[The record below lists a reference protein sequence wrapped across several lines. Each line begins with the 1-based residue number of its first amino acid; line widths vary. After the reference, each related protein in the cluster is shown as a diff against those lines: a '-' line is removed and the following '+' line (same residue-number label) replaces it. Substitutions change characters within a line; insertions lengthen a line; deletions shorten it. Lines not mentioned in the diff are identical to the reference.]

1 MPVKHPRHDTD
12 IAAFARELAGRWRQ
26 GDGVEP
32 WLRAL
37 EPELSRKVRSERWSW
52 ESVARALNAAGIQYR
67 TARAWSGASLLQ
79 KITSIRYEA
88 RKRAGK
94 TGVNPRRTGIW
105 EPRATAILSA
115 TQVEVTPRPAP
126 LAGTQPPAEDE
137 DLEFKPAALMGH
149 SPRKPAETH
158 LPPRP
163 VGKDAAAPAPSPAI
177 DVNAV
182 LARFTGQK

>member
-1 MPVKHPRHDTD
+1 MPIKHPRHDTD

-52 ESVARALNAAGIQYR
+52 ESVARALNVAGIQYR

-88 RKRAGK
+88 RKRTGK
-94 TGVNPRRTGIW
+94 TGADPQRTGIW
-105 EPRATAILSA
+105 AATLSA
-115 TQVEVTPRPAP
+115 TQAEVPSRPAP
-126 LAGTQPPAEDE
+126 LAGTQPPAEDK
-137 DLEFKPAALMGH
+137 DQEFRPAALMGH
-149 SPRKPAETH
+149 GLRKPAETH

-163 VGKDAAAPAPSPAI
+163 VGKDAAAPATSPAI
-177 DVNAV
+177 DVDEV
-182 LARFTGQK
+182 LARFTGQR

>member
-12 IAAFARELAGRWRQ
+12 IADFARELAGRWRQ

-67 TARAWSGASLLQ
+67 TARAWSGTSLLR

-94 TGVNPRRTGIW
+94 TDADPRRTGIW
-105 EPRATAILSA
+105 EPRAAATLSA
-115 TQVEVTPRPAP
+115 THFEAAPRSAP
-126 LAGTQPPAEDE
+126 LAGTQRPTEDK
-137 DLEFKPAALMGH
+137 DQEFKPAALTRHG
-149 SPRKPAETH
+149 PRKPAETL

-163 VGKDAAAPAPSPAI
+163 VRKDATAHTPSTAI
-177 DVNAV
+177 DVDAV

>member
-12 IAAFARELAGRWRQ
+12 IADFARELAGRWRQ

-37 EPELSRKVRSERWSW
+37 EPELSRKVRCERWSW
-52 ESVARALNAAGIQYR
+52 ESVARALNVAGIQYR
-67 TARAWSGASLLQ
+67 TARAWSGTSLLQ

-88 RKRAGK
+88 RKRKGK
-94 TGVNPRRTGIW
+94 TGADLRRTGIW
-105 EPRATAILSA
+105 EPLAAATLSA
-115 TQVEVTPRPAP
+115 TRVEAAPRSAP
-126 LAGTQPPAEDE
+126 PIGTQPPAEDE
-137 DLEFKPAALMGH
+137 NQEFKPAILMGH
-149 SPRKPAETH
+149 GPRKPAEIL

-163 VGKDAAAPAPSPAI
+163 VRKDATAHAPSPAI
-177 DVNAV
+177 DVDAV